1 MLAKYGTL
9 MRRSA
14 GFTLVELLVTIAVLG
29 ILASIAAP
37 SFTTMLEKRRLIA
50 ATEGVYAHLQFARS
64 EAVKFGLPENWNVS
78 VKTGTPWC
86 LGISNSVAS
95 CNCTIPR
102 TPSTLADNSVCTY
115 GTDGD
120 GDTYLD
126 MTRNLSGDEF
136 SKVTLT
142 TNKANVQVDG
152 IRGGFPGTNGAITL
166 TSSPSSLTTKIIFSR
181 FGRVRICSDS
191 GVGGYPSCS

>member
-64 EAVKFGLPENWNVS
+64 EAVKFGLPANLNVS
-78 VKTGTPWC
+78 IKTGTPWC
-86 LGISNSVAS
+86 LGISNATAS
-95 CNCTIPR
+95 CNCNTVG
-102 TPSTLADNSVCTY
+102 ACVY
-115 GTDGD
+115 GPAAV
-120 GDTYLD
+120 
-126 MTRNLSGDEF
+126 MERNLIGSEF
-136 SKVTLT
+136 RNVTLT
-142 TNKANVQVDG
+142 TNQANAQVDG
-152 IRGGFPGTNGAITL
+152 IRGGFGGTAGTITL
-166 TSSPSSLTTKIIFSR
+166 TSSPSGLTTNIVFSR
-181 FGRVRICSDS
+181 LGRVKICSTS